1 MELIDKNEI
10 NFKPI
15 RIFNMDEHKHEVT
28 GMALFKDIEKIPTV
42 KAIPLDEVKKA
53 REEIE
58 NLTPWDEDTVEM
70 YCVLEI
76 LDKLIERAEKEDIKL
91 D

>member
-15 RIFNMDEHKHEVT
+15 RIFNMDEHEHEVT

-42 KAIPLDEVKKA
+42 KAIPIEELEKA
-53 REEIE
+53 IE
-58 NLTPWDEDTVEM
+58 AMENVTTSFGIYIDRADA
-70 YCVLEI
+70 LEI
-76 LDKLIERAEKEDIKL
+76 LYKIIESEEK
-91 D
+91 